1 MASPKNILVVHNNN
15 DLYGAEKVLLEL
27 LSRLERSRFVPIVVL
42 PTDTRHINRLSPEL
56 AKLNIEC
63 CFIPL
68 GVLRRKY
75 FKLHKLRRFSFE
87 VLAGVRQLVRLIRKR
102 NIALVHTNT
111 NTILASPLA
120 ARLTSVPHIW
130 SIHEL
135 MVEPATVRSALH
147 YMIPR
152 FSTRVVTVSQA
163 VRDHMLKD
171 AAKFADRFTFVRGAI
186 DVEPFLI
193 AKGRARVRA
202 EWGVRE
208 DEVLIGM
215 AGRVTRWKGQSIFVQ
230 AAKLIAERHP
240 QVKFAAVGGVFD
252 TEKFYM
258 DRFRKEVHDAGLEN
272 RLTINDFR
280 ADMPDVFAAFDVF
293 VLPSILPEPFGLVVI
308 EAMASGKPV
317 VATAPGGPSETVV
330 DGETGFL
337 VPPSDASAMAKALEE
352 LLADPQKRIS
362 MGEAGRRRARE
373 VFSLPRYVAE
383 FEELYDAVL
392 QETLVTA
399 PGFAK

>member
-1 MASPKNILVVHNNN
+1 MASPQNILVVHNNN

-27 LSRLERSRFVPIVVL
+27 LSRLDRSRFVPIVVL

-56 AKLNIEC
+56 EKLNIEC
-63 CFIPL
+63 CFVPL

-75 FKLHKLRRFSFE
+75 LKLQKLPRFSFE
-87 VLAGVRQLVRLIRKR
+87 MLAGVRQLVRLIRKR

-111 NTILASPLA
+111 NTVLASGLA
-120 ARLTSVPHIW
+120 ARLTGVPHVW

-135 MVEPATVRSALH
+135 MVEPAAVRNALH

-171 AAKFADRFTFVRGAI
+171 AAKFADRFAFVRGAI
-186 DVEPFLI
+186 DVEPFLS
-193 AKGRARVRA
+193 ASGRARVRA
-202 EWGVRE
+202 EWGIKD

-215 AGRVTRWKGQSIFVQ
+215 AGRVTRWKGQSVFVQ

-258 DRFRKEVHDAGLEN
+258 DRFRKEVRDAGLEN

-280 ADMPDVFAAFDVF
+280 ADMPDVFAALDIF

-317 VATAPGGPSETVV
+317 IATAPGGPSETVV

-337 VPPSDASAMAKALEE
+337 VPPSDASAIAKALEE

-383 FEELYDAVL
+383 FEELYEAVL
-392 QETLVTA
+392 REKLVTA
-399 PGFAK
+399 PSFAK

>member
-1 MASPKNILVVHNNN
+1 MASPQNILVVHNNN
-15 DLYGAEKVLLEL
+15 DFYGAEKVLLEL
-27 LSRLERSRFVPIVVL
+27 LSRLDRNRFVPIVVL

-75 FKLHKLRRFSFE
+75 FKLQKLPRFSFE
-87 VLAGVRQLVRLIRKR
+87 VLAGVQQLVRLIRKR
-102 NIALVHTNT
+102 NITLVHTNT

-120 ARLTSVPHIW
+120 ARLTRVPHIW

-163 VRDHMLKD
+163 VREHMLKD

-186 DVEPFLI
+186 DVEPFLNG
-193 AKGRARVRA
+193 KGRARVRA
-202 EWGVRE
+202 EWGVRD

-230 AAKLIAERHP
+230 AAKLIAERHAKA
-240 QVKFAAVGGVFD
+240 KFAAVGGVFD

-258 DRFRKEVHDAGLEN
+258 DRFRKEVRDAGLEN
-272 RLTINDFR
+272 KLTINDFR
-280 ADMPDVFAAFDVF
+280 ADMPDVFAAFDIF

-337 VPPSDASAMAKALEE
+337 VPPSDASAIARVLEV
-352 LLADPQKRIS
+352 LLADHQKRIS
-362 MGEAGRRRARE
+362 MGDAGRRRARE
-373 VFSLPRYVAE
+373 VFSLPRYVTE

-392 QETLVTA
+392 KETLVTA

>member
-1 MASPKNILVVHNNN
+1 MASPQNILVVHNNN

-27 LSRLERSRFVPIVVL
+27 LSRLDRSRFVPIVVL

-75 FKLHKLRRFSFE
+75 FKLQKLPRFSFE
-87 VLAGVRQLVRLIRKR
+87 LLAGVRQLVRLIRKR

-120 ARLTSVPHIW
+120 ARLTKVPHIW

-135 MVEPATVRSALH
+135 MVEPATVRNALH

-152 FSTRVVTVSQA
+152 LSTRVVTVSLA

-171 AAKFADRFTFVRGAI
+171 AAKFADRFAFVRGAI
-186 DVEPFLI
+186 DVEPFLN
-193 AKGRARVRA
+193 ANGRARVRA

-208 DEVLIGM
+208 GEVLIGM

-240 QVKFAAVGGVFD
+240 EVKFAAVGGVFD

-258 DRFRKEVHDAGLEN
+258 DRFRKEVHDAGLDN
-272 RLTINDFR
+272 KLTINDFR
-280 ADMPDVFAAFDVF
+280 ADMPDVFAAFDIF

-337 VPPSDASAMAKALEE
+337 VPPSDASAIAKALEE
-352 LLADPQKRIS
+352 LLADPAKRIS

-373 VFSLPRYVAE
+373 VFSLPRYVSE
-383 FEELYDAVL
+383 FEELYDSILRAGFVA
-392 QETLVTA
+392 EPSLV
-399 PGFAK
+399 K

>member
-1 MASPKNILVVHNNN
+1 MASPQNILVVHNNN

-27 LSRLERSRFVPIVVL
+27 LSRLDRSRFVPIVVL

-56 AKLNIEC
+56 ARLKIEC

-75 FKLHKLRRFSFE
+75 FKLQKLPRFSFE

-111 NTILASPLA
+111 NTILASPMA
-120 ARLTSVPHIW
+120 ARLAGVPHIW

-135 MVEPATVRSALH
+135 MVEPATVRNVLH

-163 VRDHMLKD
+163 VREHMLKD

-186 DVEPFLI
+186 DVEPFLN

-202 EWGVRE
+202 EWGVKG
-208 DEVLIGM
+208 DEILIGM

-230 AAKLIAERHP
+230 AARLIAERHP
-240 QVKFAAVGGVFD
+240 QAKFAAVGGVFD

-258 DRFRKEVHDAGLEN
+258 DRFRKEVQEAGLEN
-272 RLTINDFR
+272 KLTINDFR
-280 ADMPDVFAAFDVF
+280 ADMPEVFAAFDIF

-337 VPPSDASAMAKALEE
+337 VPPSDASAIARALEE
-352 LLADPQKRIS
+352 LLANPQKRIS
-362 MGEAGRRRARE
+362 MGDAGRRRARE
-373 VFSLPRYVAE
+373 MFSLLRYVTE

-392 QETLVTA
+392 KETLVTA

>member
-1 MASPKNILVVHNNN
+1 MASPQNILVVHNNN

-27 LSRLERSRFVPIVVL
+27 LSRLDRSRFVPIVVL

-56 AKLNIEC
+56 EKLNIEC
-63 CFIPL
+63 CFVPL

-75 FKLHKLRRFSFE
+75 LKLQKLPHFSFE
-87 VLAGVRQLVRLIRKR
+87 MLAGVRQLVRLIRKR
-102 NIALVHTNT
+102 KIALVHTNT
-111 NTILASPLA
+111 NTVLASGLA
-120 ARLTSVPHIW
+120 ARLTGVPHVW

-135 MVEPATVRSALH
+135 MVEPATVRNALH

-171 AAKFADRFTFVRGAI
+171 AAKFAGRFAFVRGAI
-186 DVEPFLI
+186 DVEPFLS
-193 AKGRARVRA
+193 ASGRARVRA
-202 EWGVRE
+202 EWGIE
-208 DEVLIGM
+208 DDEVLIGM
-215 AGRVTRWKGQSIFVQ
+215 AGRVTRWKGQSIFVH
-230 AAKLIAERHP
+230 AAKLIAEEHP
-240 QVKFAAVGGVFD
+240 QVKFGAVGGVFD

-258 DRFRKEVHDAGLEN
+258 DRFRKEVQDAGLEN

-280 ADMPDVFAAFDVF
+280 ADMPDVFAAFDIF

-317 VATAPGGPSETVV
+317 IATAPGGPSETVV

-337 VPPSDASAMAKALEE
+337 VPPSDASAIAKALEE

-362 MGEAGRRRARE
+362 MGQAGRRRACE

-383 FEELYDAVL
+383 FEELYEAVL
-392 QETLVTA
+392 REKLVTA
-399 PGFAK
+399 PSFAK

>member
-1 MASPKNILVVHNNN
+1 MASPQNILVVHNNN

-27 LSRLERSRFVPIVVL
+27 LSRLDRRRFVPIVVL
-42 PTDTRHINRLSPEL
+42 PTDTRHIKRLSPEL

-75 FKLHKLRRFSFE
+75 FKLQKLPRFSFE
-87 VLAGVRQLVRLIRKR
+87 LLAGVRQLVRLIRKR

-120 ARLTSVPHIW
+120 ARLTRVPHVW

-147 YMIPR
+147 YLIPR

-171 AAKFADRFTFVRGAI
+171 AAKFAGRFTFVRGAI
-186 DVEPFLI
+186 DVEPFLN

-208 DEVLIGM
+208 GEVLIGM

-230 AAKLIAERHP
+230 AAKLIAEQHAEA
-240 QVKFAAVGGVFD
+240 KFAAVGGVFD
-252 TEKFYM
+252 TERFYM
-258 DRFRKEVHDAGLEN
+258 DRFRKEVRDAGLEN
-272 RLTINDFR
+272 KLTINDFR

-337 VPPSDASAMAKALEE
+337 VPPSDASAMVQALEV
-352 LLADPQKRIS
+352 LLADPQRRVS
-362 MGEAGRRRARE
+362 MGDAGRRRACE
-373 VFSLPRYVAE
+373 MFSLPRYVTE
-383 FEELYDAVL
+383 FEELYETVL
-392 QETLVTA
+392 KETVVAA

>member
-1 MASPKNILVVHNNN
+1 MASPQNILVVHNNN
-15 DLYGAEKVLLEL
+15 DFYGAEKVLLEL
-27 LSRLERSRFVPIVVL
+27 LSRLDRSRFVPIVVL

-75 FKLHKLRRFSFE
+75 FKLQKLPRFSFE
-87 VLAGVRQLVRLIRKR
+87 VLAGVQQLVRLIRKR
-102 NIALVHTNT
+102 NITLVHTNT

-120 ARLTSVPHIW
+120 ARLTRVPHIW

-186 DVEPFLI
+186 DVEPFVN
-193 AKGRARVRA
+193 AKGRARVRT
-202 EWGVRE
+202 EWGIKD

-240 QVKFAAVGGVFD
+240 EAKFAAVGGVFD

-258 DRFRKEVHDAGLEN
+258 ERFRKEVHDAGLDTK
-272 RLTINDFR
+272 LTINDFR
-280 ADMPDVFAAFDVF
+280 GDMPDVFAAFDIF

-337 VPPSDASAMAKALEE
+337 VPPSDASAMVRALEV
-352 LLADPQKRIS
+352 LLADPQRRVS
-362 MGEAGRRRARE
+362 MGDAGRRRASE
-373 VFSLPRYVAE
+373 MFSLPRYVTE

-392 QETLVTA
+392 KETLVTA

>member
-1 MASPKNILVVHNNN
+1 MASPQNILVVHNNN
-15 DLYGAEKVLLEL
+15 DFYGAEKVLLEL
-27 LSRLERSRFVPIVVL
+27 LSRLDRSRFVPIVVL
-42 PTDTRHINRLSPEL
+42 PTDTQHINRLSPEL
-56 AKLNIEC
+56 EKLNIEC
-63 CFIPL
+63 FFIPL

-75 FKLHKLRRFSFE
+75 FKLHKLPRFSVE

-111 NTILASPLA
+111 NTILASALA
-120 ARLTSVPHIW
+120 ARLTGVPHVW

-135 MVEPATVRSALH
+135 MVEPATVRNALH

-186 DVEPFLI
+186 DVEPFLN
-193 AKGRARVRA
+193 ASGRARVRA
-202 EWGVRE
+202 EWGVKD

-215 AGRVTRWKGQSIFVQ
+215 AGRVTRWKGQSVFVQ
-230 AAKLIAERHP
+230 AAKLIAGRHP
-240 QVKFAAVGGVFD
+240 RVKFAAVGGVFD

-258 DRFRKEVHDAGLEN
+258 DRFRQDVQASGLEN
-272 RLTINDFR
+272 KLTINDFR
-280 ADMPDVFAAFDVF
+280 ADMPDVFSAFDIF
-293 VLPSILPEPFGLVVI
+293 VLPSILPEPFGLVVL
-308 EAMASGKPV
+308 EAMASAKPV

-337 VPPSDASAMAKALEE
+337 VPSSDPGAIARALEE
-352 LLADPQKRIS
+352 LLADAQKRIR

-373 VFSLPRYVAE
+373 VFALPRYVAE

-392 QETLVTA
+392 QETSDAA
-399 PGFAK
+399 PSFAK

>member
-1 MASPKNILVVHNNN
+1 MALPQNILVVHNNN
-15 DLYGAEKVLLEL
+15 DFYGAEKVLLEL
-27 LSRLERSRFVPIVVL
+27 LSRLDRSRFVPIVVL

-56 AKLNIEC
+56 EKLNIEC

-75 FKLHKLRRFSFE
+75 FKLQKLPRFGFE

-120 ARLTSVPHIW
+120 ARLTRVPHIW

-163 VRDHMLKD
+163 VREHMLKD

-186 DVEPFLI
+186 DVEPFLN
-193 AKGRARVRA
+193 AKGRARVRG
-202 EWGVRE
+202 EWGVKD

-215 AGRVTRWKGQSIFVQ
+215 VGRVTRWKGQSIFVQ
-230 AAKLIAERHP
+230 AAKHIAERHP
-240 QVKFAAVGGVFD
+240 EVKFAAVGGVFD

-258 DRFRKEVHDAGLEN
+258 DRFRKEVQEAGLEN
-272 RLTINDFR
+272 KLTINDFR
-280 ADMPDVFAAFDVF
+280 ADMPDVFAAFDIF

-337 VPPSDASAMAKALEE
+337 VPPSDASAIARAVEV

-362 MGEAGRRRARE
+362 MGDAGRCRARE
-373 VFSLPRYVAE
+373 VFSLPRYVTE
-383 FEELYDAVL
+383 FEELYDAL
-392 QETLVTA
+392 LKNRN
-399 PGFAK
+399 PAKP

>member
-1 MASPKNILVVHNNN
+1 MASPQNILVVHNNN
-15 DLYGAEKVLLEL
+15 DFYGAEKVLLEL
-27 LSRLERSRFVPIVVL
+27 LSRLDRSRFIPIVVL

-56 AKLNIEC
+56 EKLNIEC

-75 FKLHKLRRFSFE
+75 FKLHKLPRFSFE

-111 NTILASPLA
+111 NTILASPVA
-120 ARLTSVPHIW
+120 ARLTGVPHVW

-186 DVEPFLI
+186 DVEPFLN
-193 AKGRARVRA
+193 AEGRARVRA
-202 EWGVRE
+202 EWGVRD

-215 AGRVTRWKGQSIFVQ
+215 AGRVTRWKGQSVFVQ

-240 QVKFAAVGGVFD
+240 EAKFAAVGGVFD

-258 DRFRKEVHDAGLEN
+258 DRFRKEVHVAGLEN
-272 RLTINDFR
+272 KLAINDFR
-280 ADMPDVFAAFDVF
+280 ADMSDVFAGFDIF

-337 VPPSDASAMAKALEE
+337 VPPSDASAIARALEE
-352 LLADPQKRIS
+352 LLVDPQKRIS
-362 MGEAGRRRARE
+362 MGDAGRRRARE
-373 VFSLPRYVAE
+373 MFSLPRYVTE

-392 QETLVTA
+392 KETLIYRSC
-399 PGFAK
+399 

>member
-1 MASPKNILVVHNNN
+1 MASPQNILVVHNNN
-15 DLYGAEKVLLEL
+15 DFYGAEKVLLEL
-27 LSRLERSRFVPIVVL
+27 LSRLDRNRFVPIVVL

-75 FKLHKLRRFSFE
+75 FKLQKLPRFSFE

-102 NIALVHTNT
+102 NITLVHTNT

-120 ARLTSVPHIW
+120 ARLTRVPHIW

-163 VRDHMLKD
+163 VREHMLKD
-171 AAKFADRFTFVRGAI
+171 AAKFAGRFTFVRGAI
-186 DVEPFLI
+186 DVEPFLNG
-193 AKGRARVRA
+193 KGRARVRA
-202 EWGVRE
+202 EWGVRD

-230 AAKLIAERHP
+230 AAKLIAERHAKA
-240 QVKFAAVGGVFD
+240 KFAAVGGVFD

-258 DRFRKEVHDAGLEN
+258 DRFRKEVRDAGLEN
-272 RLTINDFR
+272 KLTINDFR
-280 ADMPDVFAAFDVF
+280 ADMPDVFAAFDIF

-337 VPPSDASAMAKALEE
+337 VPPSDASAIARVLEV
-352 LLADPQKRIS
+352 LLADHQKRIS
-362 MGEAGRRRARE
+362 MGDAGRRRARE
-373 VFSLPRYVAE
+373 VFSLPRYVTE

-392 QETLVTA
+392 KETLVTA

>member
-1 MASPKNILVVHNNN
+1 MASPQNILVVHNNN
-15 DLYGAEKVLLEL
+15 DFYGAEKVLLEL
-27 LSRLERSRFVPIVVL
+27 LSRLDRSRFVPIVVL

-75 FKLHKLRRFSFE
+75 FKLQKLPRFSFE

-111 NTILASPLA
+111 NTILASPFA
-120 ARLTSVPHIW
+120 ARLTRVPHIW

-171 AAKFADRFTFVRGAI
+171 AAKFASRFTFVRGAI
-186 DVEPFLI
+186 DVEPFLN

-208 DEVLIGM
+208 GEVLIGM

-230 AAKLIAERHP
+230 AAKLIAEQHAEA
-240 QVKFAAVGGVFD
+240 KFAAVGGVFD

-258 DRFRKEVHDAGLEN
+258 DRFRKEVRDAGLEN
-272 RLTINDFR
+272 KLTINDFR
-280 ADMPDVFAAFDVF
+280 ADMPDVFAAFDIF

-330 DGETGFL
+330 EGETGCL
-337 VPPSDASAMAKALEE
+337 VPPSDPFAMAQALEV
-352 LLADPQKRIS
+352 LLADPQKRIN
-362 MGEAGRRRARE
+362 MGDAGRRRACE
-373 VFSLPRYVAE
+373 TFSLPRYVTE

-392 QETLVTA
+392 KETLVTA
-399 PGFAK
+399 PGFAQ

>member
-1 MASPKNILVVHNNN
+1 MASPQNILVVHNNN
-15 DLYGAEKVLLEL
+15 DFYGAEKVLLEL
-27 LSRLERSRFVPIVVL
+27 LSRLDRSRFVPIVVL

-56 AKLNIEC
+56 EKLNIEC

-75 FKLHKLRRFSFE
+75 FKLHKLPRFSVE
-87 VLAGVRQLVRLIRKR
+87 VLAGIRQLVRLIRKR

-120 ARLTSVPHIW
+120 ARLTGVPHIW

-135 MVEPATVRSALH
+135 MVEPATVRNALH

-152 FSTRVVTVSQA
+152 FSTRVVTVSKA

-186 DVEPFLI
+186 DVEPFLS
-193 AKGRARVRA
+193 AEGRARVRA
-202 EWGVRE
+202 EWGVKD

-215 AGRVTRWKGQSIFVQ
+215 AGRVTRWKGQSVFVQ
-230 AAKLIAERHP
+230 AAKLIAARHP
-240 QVKFAAVGGVFD
+240 QAKFAAVGGVFD

-258 DRFRKEVHDAGLEN
+258 DRFRTEVHDAGLEDK
-272 RLTINDFR
+272 LTINDFR
-280 ADMPDVFAAFDVF
+280 ADMPDVFAAFDIF

-330 DGETGFL
+330 NGETGFL
-337 VPPSDASAMAKALEE
+337 VPPSDPTAIAQMLEE

-362 MGEAGRRRARE
+362 MGEAGKRRARE
-373 VFSLPRYVAE
+373 VFSLPRYVTE

-399 PGFAK
+399 PSFAK

>member
-1 MASPKNILVVHNNN
+1 MALPQNILVVHNNN
-15 DLYGAEKVLLEL
+15 DFYGAEKVLLEL
-27 LSRLERSRFVPIVVL
+27 LSRLDRSRFVPIVVL

-56 AKLNIEC
+56 EKLNIEC

-75 FKLHKLRRFSFE
+75 FKLQKLPRFGFE

-111 NTILASPLA
+111 NTILASPVA
-120 ARLTSVPHIW
+120 ARITGVPHVW

-163 VRDHMLKD
+163 VREHMLKD

-186 DVEPFLI
+186 DVEPFLN
-193 AKGRARVRA
+193 AKGRARVRG
-202 EWGVRE
+202 EWGVKD

-215 AGRVTRWKGQSIFVQ
+215 VGRVTRWKGQSIFVQ
-230 AAKLIAERHP
+230 AAKHIAERHP
-240 QVKFAAVGGVFD
+240 EVKFAAVGGVFD

-258 DRFRKEVHDAGLEN
+258 DRFRKEVQEAGLEN
-272 RLTINDFR
+272 KLTINDFR
-280 ADMPDVFAAFDVF
+280 ADMPDVFAAFDIF

-337 VPPSDASAMAKALEE
+337 VPPSDASAIARAVEV

-362 MGEAGRRRARE
+362 MGDAGRCRARE
-373 VFSLPRYVAE
+373 VFSLPRYVTE
-383 FEELYDAVL
+383 FEELYDAL
-392 QETLVTA
+392 LKNRN
-399 PGFAK
+399 PAKP

>member
-1 MASPKNILVVHNNN
+1 MASPQNILVVHNNN

-27 LSRLERSRFVPIVVL
+27 LSRLDRSRFVPIVVL

-56 AKLNIEC
+56 ARLKIEC

-75 FKLHKLRRFSFE
+75 FKLQKLPRFSFE

-111 NTILASPLA
+111 NTILASPMA
-120 ARLTSVPHIW
+120 ARLAGVPHIW

-135 MVEPATVRSALH
+135 MVEPATVRNVLH

-163 VRDHMLKD
+163 VREHMLKD

-186 DVEPFLI
+186 DVEPFLN

-202 EWGVRE
+202 EWGVKE
-208 DEVLIGM
+208 DEILIGM

-230 AAKLIAERHP
+230 AARLIAERHP
-240 QVKFAAVGGVFD
+240 QAKFAAVGGVFD

-258 DRFRKEVHDAGLEN
+258 DRFRKEVQEAGLEN
-272 RLTINDFR
+272 KLTINDFR
-280 ADMPDVFAAFDVF
+280 ADMPEVFAAFDIF

-337 VPPSDASAMAKALEE
+337 VPPSDASAIARALEE
-352 LLADPQKRIS
+352 LLANPQKRIS
-362 MGEAGRRRARE
+362 MGDAGRRRARE
-373 VFSLPRYVAE
+373 MFSLLRYVTE

-392 QETLVTA
+392 KETLVTA

>member
-1 MASPKNILVVHNNN
+1 MASPQNILVVHNNN
-15 DLYGAEKVLLEL
+15 DFYGAEKVLLEL
-27 LSRLERSRFVPIVVL
+27 LSRLDRSRFVPIVVL

-56 AKLNIEC
+56 EKLNIEC

-68 GVLRRKY
+68 GILRRKY
-75 FKLHKLRRFSFE
+75 FKLHKLPRFSVE
-87 VLAGVRQLVRLIRKR
+87 VLAGVRQLSRLIRKR

-120 ARLTSVPHIW
+120 ARLTGVPHVW

-135 MVEPATVRSALH
+135 MVEPATIRNVLH

-171 AAKFADRFTFVRGAI
+171 AAKFADRFAFVRGAI
-186 DVEPFLI
+186 DVEPFLS
-193 AKGRARVRA
+193 AEGRTRVRA
-202 EWGVRE
+202 EWGVKD

-215 AGRVTRWKGQSIFVQ
+215 AGRVTRWKGQSVFVQ
-230 AAKLIAERHP
+230 AAKLIAERHS

-258 DRFRKEVHDAGLEN
+258 DRFHTEVREAGLEN
-272 RLTINDFR
+272 KLTINDFR
-280 ADMPDVFAAFDVF
+280 ADMPDVFAAFDIF

-330 DGETGFL
+330 EGETGFL
-337 VPPSDASAMAKALEE
+337 VPPSGPTAIAQALEE
-352 LLADPQKRIS
+352 LLADPQRRIS
-362 MGEAGRRRARE
+362 MGEAGRRRACE

-399 PGFAK
+399 PSFAK

>member
-15 DLYGAEKVLLEL
+15 DFYGAEKVLLEL
-27 LSRLERSRFVPIVVL
+27 LSRLDRSRFVPIVVL

-75 FKLHKLRRFSFE
+75 FKLQKLPRFSFD

-120 ARLTSVPHIW
+120 ARLTRVPHIW

-163 VRDHMLKD
+163 VREHMLKD

-186 DVEPFLI
+186 DVERFLN

-208 DEVLIGM
+208 GEVLIGM

-230 AAKLIAERHP
+230 AAKLIAERHAEA
-240 QVKFAAVGGVFD
+240 KFAAVGGVFD

-258 DRFRKEVHDAGLEN
+258 ERFRKEVRDAGLEN
-272 RLTINDFR
+272 KLTINDFR
-280 ADMPDVFAAFDVF
+280 ADMPDVFAAFDIF
-293 VLPSILPEPFGLVVI
+293 ILPSILPEPFGLVVI

-337 VPPSDASAMAKALEE
+337 VPPSDASAMVQALEV

-362 MGEAGRRRARE
+362 MGDAGRRRACE
-373 VFSLPRYVAE
+373 MFSLPRYVTE

-392 QETLVTA
+392 KETGVTA

>member
-1 MASPKNILVVHNNN
+1 MASPQNILVVHNNN
-15 DLYGAEKVLLEL
+15 DFYGAEKVLLEM
-27 LSRLERSRFVPIVVL
+27 LSRLDRSRFVPMVVL

-56 AKLNIEC
+56 EKLNIEC

-75 FKLHKLRRFSFE
+75 FKLHKLPRFSFE
-87 VLAGVRQLVRLIRKR
+87 VLAGVRQLVRLIRRR

-120 ARLTSVPHIW
+120 ARLTGVPHVW

-152 FSTRVVTVSQA
+152 FSTRVVTVSKA

-186 DVEPFLI
+186 DVEPFLN
-193 AKGRARVRA
+193 AKGRARLRA
-202 EWGVRE
+202 EWGIGD
-208 DEVLIGM
+208 DELLIGM
-215 AGRVTRWKGQSIFVQ
+215 VGRVTRWKGQSVFVQ

-258 DRFRKEVHDAGLEN
+258 DRFRKEVRDARLEN
-272 RLTINDFR
+272 KLTINDFR
-280 ADMPDVFAAFDVF
+280 ADMPDVFAAFDIF

-337 VPPSDASAMAKALEE
+337 VPPSDASAMAQALEV
-352 LLADPQKRIS
+352 LLADPQKRVS

-373 VFSLPRYVAE
+373 VFALPRYVRE

-392 QETLVTA
+392 QETLVAA
-399 PGFAK
+399 PSFAK

>member
-1 MASPKNILVVHNNN
+1 MASPQNILVVHNNN

-27 LSRLERSRFVPIVVL
+27 LSRLDRNRFVPIVVL

-75 FKLHKLRRFSFE
+75 FKLQKLPRFSFE

-102 NIALVHTNT
+102 NVALVHTNT

-120 ARLTSVPHIW
+120 ARLMRVPHVW

-152 FSTRVVTVSQA
+152 FATRVVTVSQA
-163 VRDHMLKD
+163 VREHMLKD

-186 DVEPFLI
+186 DVEPFLN

-208 DEVLIGM
+208 GEVLIGM

-230 AAKLIAERHP
+230 AAKLIAEQHAEA
-240 QVKFAAVGGVFD
+240 KFAAVGGVFD

-258 DRFRKEVHDAGLEN
+258 DRFRKEVRDAGLEN
-272 RLTINDFR
+272 KLTINDFR
-280 ADMPDVFAAFDVF
+280 ADMPDVFAAFDIF

-337 VPPSDASAMAKALEE
+337 VPPSDPFAMVQALEV
-352 LLADPQKRIS
+352 LLADPQRRVS
-362 MGEAGRRRARE
+362 MGDAGRRRACE
-373 VFSLPRYVAE
+373 MFSLPRYVTE

-392 QETLVTA
+392 KETLVTA

>member
-1 MASPKNILVVHNNN
+1 MASPQNILVVHNNN
-15 DLYGAEKVLLEL
+15 DFYGAEKVLLEL
-27 LSRLERSRFVPIVVL
+27 LSRLDRSRFVPIVVL

-75 FKLHKLRRFSFE
+75 FKLQKLPRFSFE
-87 VLAGVRQLVRLIRKR
+87 VLVGVRQLVRLIHKR
-102 NIALVHTNT
+102 NIVLVHTNT

-120 ARLTSVPHIW
+120 ARLTRVPHVW

-186 DVEPFLI
+186 DVEPFLT

-208 DEVLIGM
+208 GEVLIGM

-230 AAKLIAERHP
+230 AAKRIAERHP
-240 QVKFAAVGGVFD
+240 QAKFAAVGGVFD

-258 DRFRKEVHDAGLEN
+258 DRFRKEVHDAGLDN
-272 RLTINDFR
+272 NLTVNDFR
-280 ADMPDVFAAFDVF
+280 ADMPDVFAAFDIF

-337 VPPSDASAMAKALEE
+337 VPPSDASAIAKALEV

-362 MGEAGRRRARE
+362 MGDAGRRRARE
-373 VFSLPRYVAE
+373 VFALPRYVAE
-383 FEELYDAVL
+383 FEELYDSVL
-392 QETLVTA
+392 RETFVLLPVW
-399 PGFAK
+399 

>member
-1 MASPKNILVVHNNN
+1 MASPQNILVVHNNN
-15 DLYGAEKVLLEL
+15 DFYGAEKVLLEL
-27 LSRLERSRFVPIVVL
+27 LSRLDRSRFVPIVVL

-56 AKLNIEC
+56 EKLNIEC

-75 FKLHKLRRFSFE
+75 FKLQKLPRFSFE

-111 NTILASPLA
+111 NTILASPVA
-120 ARLTSVPHIW
+120 ARLTGVPHIW

-135 MVEPATVRSALH
+135 MVEPATVRNALH

-186 DVEPFLI
+186 DVEPFLN
-193 AKGRARVRA
+193 AAGRARVRA
-202 EWGVRE
+202 EWGVKD
-208 DEVLIGM
+208 DETLIGM
-215 AGRVTRWKGQSIFVQ
+215 VGRVTRWKGQSIFVQ

-258 DRFRKEVHDAGLEN
+258 DRFRAEVQEARLEN
-272 RLTINDFR
+272 KFTINDFR
-280 ADMPDVFAAFDVF
+280 ADMPDVFAAFDIF

-317 VATAPGGPSETVV
+317 VATAPGGPSEAVV
-330 DGETGFL
+330 NGETGFL
-337 VPPSDASAMAKALEE
+337 VPPSDAAAIAQALEK
-352 LLADPQKRIS
+352 LLADPQKRAS
-362 MGEAGRRRARE
+362 MGQAGRLRARE
-373 VFSLPRYVAE
+373 VFALPRYVTE
-383 FEELYDAVL
+383 FEELYESVL
-392 QETLVTA
+392 RETPVTA
-399 PGFAK
+399 PSIAK

>member
-1 MASPKNILVVHNNN
+1 MASPQNILVVHNNN
-15 DLYGAEKVLLEL
+15 DFYGAEKVLLEL
-27 LSRLERSRFVPIVVL
+27 LGRLDRSRFVPIVVL

-56 AKLNIEC
+56 EKLNIEC

-75 FKLHKLRRFSFE
+75 FKLPKLPRFSVE
-87 VLAGVRQLVRLIRKR
+87 LLAGVRQLVRLIRKR

-120 ARLTSVPHIW
+120 ARLTGLPHVW

-135 MVEPATVRSALH
+135 MVEPATVRNALH

-152 FSTRVVTVSQA
+152 LSTRVVTVSQA

-186 DVEPFLI
+186 DVEPFLN

-202 EWGVRE
+202 EWRVRD

-215 AGRVTRWKGQSIFVQ
+215 AGRVTRWKGQSVFVQ

-240 QVKFAAVGGVFD
+240 QAKFAAVGGVFD

-258 DRFRKEVHDAGLEN
+258 ERFRKEVHEAGLEN
-272 RLTINDFR
+272 KLTINDFR
-280 ADMPDVFAAFDVF
+280 ADMPDVFAAFDIF
-293 VLPSILPEPFGLVVI
+293 ALPSILPEPFGLVVI

-373 VFSLPRYVAE
+373 VFSLPRYVTE
-383 FEELYDAVL
+383 FEELYETIL
-392 QETLVTA
+392 RETLVTA
-399 PGFAK
+399 PSFAK

>member
-1 MASPKNILVVHNNN
+1 MASPQNILVVHNNN

-27 LSRLERSRFVPIVVL
+27 LSRLDRSRFVPIVVL

-56 AKLNIEC
+56 ARLKIEC

-75 FKLHKLRRFSFE
+75 FKLQKLPRFSFE

-120 ARLTSVPHIW
+120 ARLTRVPHIW

-135 MVEPATVRSALH
+135 MVEPATVRSVLH

-152 FSTRVVTVSQA
+152 FSARVVTVSQA
-163 VRDHMLKD
+163 VREHMLKD

-186 DVEPFLI
+186 DVEPFLN

-202 EWGVRE
+202 EWGVHD

-230 AAKLIAERHP
+230 AARLIAERNP

-258 DRFRKEVHDAGLEN
+258 DRFRKEVQEAGLETK
-272 RLTINDFR
+272 LTINDFR
-280 ADMPDVFAAFDVF
+280 ADMPDVFAAFDIF

-330 DGETGFL
+330 NGETGFL
-337 VPPSDASAMAKALEE
+337 VPPSDASAIARALEV

-362 MGEAGRRRARE
+362 MGDAGRRRARE
-373 VFSLPRYVAE
+373 MFSLPRYVTE

-392 QETLVTA
+392 KEMLVTA
-399 PGFAK
+399 PGSTK

>member
-1 MASPKNILVVHNNN
+1 
-15 DLYGAEKVLLEL
+15 
-27 LSRLERSRFVPIVVL
+27 VL

-56 AKLNIEC
+56 ARLNIEC

-75 FKLHKLRRFSFE
+75 FKLQKLPRFGFE
-87 VLAGVRQLVRLIRKR
+87 VLAGVRQLVRLIRRR

-120 ARLTSVPHIW
+120 ARLTAVPHVW

-163 VRDHMLKD
+163 VREHMLKD

-186 DVEPFLI
+186 DVDPFLN

-202 EWGVRE
+202 EWGVRD
-208 DEVLIGM
+208 DEALIGM
-215 AGRVTRWKGQSIFVQ
+215 AGRVTRWKGQSVFVQ

-240 QVKFAAVGGVFD
+240 EAKFAAVGGVFD

-258 DRFRKEVHDAGLEN
+258 DRFRKEVHDAGLESK
-272 RLTINDFR
+272 LTINDFR
-280 ADMPDVFAAFDVF
+280 ADMPDVFAAFDIF

-337 VPPSDASAMAKALEE
+337 VPPSDASAIAKALEV

-373 VFSLPRYVAE
+373 VFSLPRYVTE

-392 QETLVTA
+392 QKTLVTA

>member
-1 MASPKNILVVHNNN
+1 MASPQNILVVHNNN
-15 DLYGAEKVLLEL
+15 DFYGAEKVLLEL
-27 LSRLERSRFVPIVVL
+27 LSRLDRSRFVPIVVL

-75 FKLHKLRRFSFE
+75 FKLQKLPRFSFE
-87 VLAGVRQLVRLIRKR
+87 LLAGVRQLVRLIRKR

-120 ARLTSVPHIW
+120 ARLTRVPHVW

-147 YMIPR
+147 YLIPR

-171 AAKFADRFTFVRGAI
+171 AAKFAGRFTFVRGAI
-186 DVEPFLI
+186 DVEPFLN

-208 DEVLIGM
+208 GEVLIGM

-230 AAKLIAERHP
+230 AAKLIAEQHAEA
-240 QVKFAAVGGVFD
+240 KFAAVGGVFD
-252 TEKFYM
+252 TERFYM
-258 DRFRKEVHDAGLEN
+258 DRFRKEVRDAGLEN
-272 RLTINDFR
+272 KLTINDFR

-337 VPPSDASAMAKALEE
+337 VPSSDASAMVQALEV
-352 LLADPQKRIS
+352 LLADPQRRVS
-362 MGEAGRRRARE
+362 MGDAGRRRACE
-373 VFSLPRYVAE
+373 MFSLPRYVTE
-383 FEELYDAVL
+383 FEELYETVL
-392 QETLVTA
+392 KETVVAA

>member
-1 MASPKNILVVHNNN
+1 MASPQNILVVHNNN
-15 DLYGAEKVLLEL
+15 DFYGAEKVLLEL
-27 LSRLERSRFVPIVVL
+27 LSRLDRSRFVPIVVL

-56 AKLNIEC
+56 ARLNIEC

-75 FKLHKLRRFSFE
+75 FKLQKLPRFGFE
-87 VLAGVRQLVRLIRKR
+87 VLAGVRQLVRLIRRR

-120 ARLTSVPHIW
+120 ARLTAVPHVW

-163 VRDHMLKD
+163 VREHMLKD

-186 DVEPFLI
+186 DVEPFLN

-202 EWGVRE
+202 EWGVRD

-215 AGRVTRWKGQSIFVQ
+215 AGRVTRWKGQSVFVQ

-240 QVKFAAVGGVFD
+240 EAKFAAVGGVFD

-258 DRFRKEVHDAGLEN
+258 DRFRKEVHAAGLESK
-272 RLTINDFR
+272 LTINDFR
-280 ADMPDVFAAFDVF
+280 ADMPDVFAAFDIF

-337 VPPSDASAMAKALEE
+337 VPPSDASAIAKALEV

-373 VFSLPRYVAE
+373 VFSLPRYVTE

-392 QETLVTA
+392 QKTLVTA

>member
-1 MASPKNILVVHNNN
+1 MASPQNILVVHNNN

-27 LSRLERSRFVPIVVL
+27 LSRLDRSRFVPIVVL

-56 AKLNIEC
+56 EKLNIEC

-75 FKLHKLRRFSFE
+75 FKLQKLPRFSFE
-87 VLAGVRQLVRLIRKR
+87 LLAGVRQLMRLIRKR

-111 NTILASPLA
+111 NTIFASPLA
-120 ARLTSVPHIW
+120 ARFTGVPHVW

-135 MVEPATVRSALH
+135 MVEPATVRNALH

-152 FSTRVVTVSQA
+152 FSTRVVTVSEA

-186 DVEPFLI
+186 DVEPFLN
-193 AKGRARVRA
+193 ANGRARVRA
-202 EWGVRE
+202 EWGVRD

-215 AGRVTRWKGQSIFVQ
+215 AGRVTRWKGQSVFVQ
-230 AAKLIAERHP
+230 AATLIAERHP
-240 QVKFAAVGGVFD
+240 EAKFAAVGGVFD

-258 DRFRKEVHDAGLEN
+258 DRFRKEVHDAGLDN
-272 RLTINDFR
+272 KLTINDFR
-280 ADMPDVFAAFDVF
+280 ADMPDVFAAFDIF

-337 VPPSDASAMAKALEE
+337 VPPSDASAIAKALEE
-352 LLADPQKRIS
+352 LLADPPKRIS

-373 VFSLPRYVAE
+373 VFSLPRYVSE
-383 FEELYDAVL
+383 FEELYDRILRAGFVA
-392 QETLVTA
+392 EPSLV
-399 PGFAK
+399 K

>member
-1 MASPKNILVVHNNN
+1 MASPQNILVVHNNN

-27 LSRLERSRFVPIVVL
+27 LSRLDRRRFVPIVVL

-75 FKLHKLRRFSFE
+75 FKLQKLPRFSFE

-102 NIALVHTNT
+102 NVALVHTNT

-120 ARLTSVPHIW
+120 ARLMRVPHVW

-163 VRDHMLKD
+163 VREHMLKD

-186 DVEPFLI
+186 DVEPFLN

-208 DEVLIGM
+208 GEVLIGM
-215 AGRVTRWKGQSIFVQ
+215 AGRVTRWKGQSILVQ

-240 QVKFAAVGGVFD
+240 EAKFAAVGGVFD

-258 DRFRKEVHDAGLEN
+258 DRFCKEVHDAGLDTK
-272 RLTINDFR
+272 LTINDFR
-280 ADMPDVFAAFDVF
+280 ADMPDVFSAFDIF

-337 VPPSDASAMAKALEE
+337 VPPSDPFAMAQALEV
-352 LLADPQKRIS
+352 LLADPQKRIN
-362 MGEAGRRRARE
+362 MGDAGRRRACE
-373 VFSLPRYVAE
+373 TFSLPRYVTE

-392 QETLVTA
+392 KETLVTA
-399 PGFAK
+399 PGFAQ

>member
-1 MASPKNILVVHNNN
+1 MALPQNILVVHNNN
-15 DLYGAEKVLLEL
+15 DFYGAEKVLLEL
-27 LSRLERSRFVPIVVL
+27 LSRLDRSRFVPIVVL

-56 AKLNIEC
+56 ARLNIEC

-75 FKLHKLRRFSFE
+75 FKLQKLPRFGFE

-120 ARLTSVPHIW
+120 ARLTAVPHVW

-163 VRDHMLKD
+163 VREHMLKD

-186 DVEPFLI
+186 DVEPFLN

-202 EWGVRE
+202 EWGVRD

-215 AGRVTRWKGQSIFVQ
+215 AGRVTRWKGQSVFVQ

-240 QVKFAAVGGVFD
+240 EAKFAAVGGVFD

-258 DRFRKEVHDAGLEN
+258 DRFRKEVHDAGLESK
-272 RLTINDFR
+272 LTINDFR
-280 ADMPDVFAAFDVF
+280 ADMPDVFAAFDIF

-337 VPPSDASAMAKALEE
+337 VPPSDASAIAKALEV

-373 VFSLPRYVAE
+373 VFSLPRYVTE

-392 QETLVTA
+392 QKTLVTA

>member
-1 MASPKNILVVHNNN
+1 MASPQNILVVHNNN

-27 LSRLERSRFVPIVVL
+27 LSRLDRSRFVPIVVL

-56 AKLNIEC
+56 ARLKIEC

-75 FKLHKLRRFSFE
+75 FKLQKLPRFSFE

-120 ARLTSVPHIW
+120 ARLTRVPHIW

-135 MVEPATVRSALH
+135 MVEPATVRSVLH

-152 FSTRVVTVSQA
+152 FSARVVTVSQA
-163 VRDHMLKD
+163 VREHMLKD

-186 DVEPFLI
+186 DVEPFLN

-202 EWGVRE
+202 EWGVHD

-230 AAKLIAERHP
+230 AARLIAERNP

-258 DRFRKEVHDAGLEN
+258 DRFRKEVQEAGLETK
-272 RLTINDFR
+272 LTINDFR
-280 ADMPDVFAAFDVF
+280 ADMPDVFAAFDIF

-330 DGETGFL
+330 NGETGFL
-337 VPPSDASAMAKALEE
+337 VPPSDASAIARALEV

-362 MGEAGRRRARE
+362 MGDAGRRRARE
-373 VFSLPRYVAE
+373 MFSLPRYVTE

-392 QETLVTA
+392 KETLVTA
-399 PGFAK
+399 PGSTK

>member
-1 MASPKNILVVHNNN
+1 MASPQNILVVHNNN
-15 DLYGAEKVLLEL
+15 DFYGAEKVLLEL
-27 LSRLERSRFVPIVVL
+27 LSRLDRSRFVPIVVL

-56 AKLNIEC
+56 EKLNIEC

-75 FKLHKLRRFSFE
+75 FKVHKLPRFSFE

-120 ARLTSVPHIW
+120 ARLTGTPHVW

-135 MVEPATVRSALH
+135 MVEPATVRNALH

-171 AAKFADRFTFVRGAI
+171 AAKFADRFAFVRGAI
-186 DVEPFLI
+186 DVEPFLH
-193 AKGRARVRA
+193 AEGRARVRD
-202 EWGVRE
+202 EWGVKD

-230 AAKLIAERHP
+230 AAKLIAARHP
-240 QVKFAAVGGVFD
+240 QARFAAVGGVFD

-258 DRFRKEVHDAGLEN
+258 DRFRQEVHEARLEN
-272 RLTINDFR
+272 KLIINDFR
-280 ADMPDVFAAFDVF
+280 ADMPDVFAAFDIF

-337 VPPSDASAMAKALEE
+337 VPPSDPAAIARALEE
-352 LLADPQKRIS
+352 LLTDPQKRIS
-362 MGEAGRRRARE
+362 MGEAGRRRARD
-373 VFSLPRYVAE
+373 VFSLPRYVTE

-392 QETLVTA
+392 QQAVVTA
-399 PGFAK
+399 PSFAK